1 MVVKAADVVAKAVVV
16 VAAEVIAVEFWGSTV
31 VTCGNDV
38 FAGEMVV
45 WAFVEVRIWLGVVND
60 GTG

>member
-1 MVVKAADVVAKAVVV
+1 MVTKAVVV
-16 VAAEVIAVEFWGSTV
+16 VAAEVIAVEPAVVEFWGSTV
-31 VTCGNDV
+31 VICGNDV
-38 FAGEMVV
+38 FAGDMVV